1 MLECVN
7 MAGFLNT
14 EVLRN
19 TKLPLTTSIAG
30 KVLLENKKYTVPDLD
45 EEPLPFIQ
53 RKMYI
58 ENFKAYYAHPLSVKG
73 EVVGVIEIFFK
84 KPFYP
89 DGDWLVFFEALVTQ
103 AAVAYDSYRRYSE
116 LQRVQQNIASSFRA
130 TLETWSKSLE
140 LHQIESHDHIRRVTD
155 QTLRLSREMG
165 VEEKEMPDIERGAIL
180 HDIGKIGIMDNILQK
195 KGTLTE
201 AEWAEIKRHPQI
213 ARDLLSNVK
222 MLENAMDIPYC
233 HHENWDGSGYPRGL
247 KGEEIPLPA
256 RIFAVVETFDALTS
270 PKPYRQAWSKNEAIK
285 YLKEERGKKFDPE
298 IVDRFL
304 KILK

>member
-1 MLECVN
+1 
-7 MAGFLNT
+7 
-14 EVLRN
+14 
-19 TKLPLTTSIAG
+19 
-30 KVLLENKKYTVPDLD
+30 
-45 EEPLPFIQ
+45 
-53 RKMYI
+53 
-58 ENFKAYYAHPLSVKG
+58 
-73 EVVGVIEIFFK
+73 
-84 KPFYP
+84 
-89 DGDWLVFFEALVTQ
+89 
-103 AAVAYDSYRRYSE
+103 
-116 LQRVQQNIASSFRA
+116 
-130 TLETWSKSLE
+130 
-140 LHQIESHDHIRRVTD
+140 
-155 QTLRLSREMG
+155 
-165 VEEKEMPDIERGAIL
+165 MPDIERGAIL